1 MISKMSLFLN
11 MKTYYTKYFTEKN
24 VYLNGE
30 MAPKLRNDAEIR
42 LLGNPRSD
50 LSEEWMIAIETDS
63 STDSLLPFK
72 LPAKLS
78 TRGEV
83 TKLYWYL
90 RQLDKYCHNT
100 KQSKLA
106 DIVVNEVM
114 KYWTMSNIITIYQH

>member
-1 MISKMSLFLN
+1 
-11 MKTYYTKYFTEKN
+11 
-24 VYLNGE
+24 
-30 MAPKLRNDAEIR
+30 
-42 LLGNPRSD
+42 
-50 LSEEWMIAIETDS
+50 MIAIETDS
-63 STDSLLPFK
+63 STDSLLPFE
-72 LPAKLS
+72 LPAKLP

-114 KYWTMSNIITIYQH
+114 KYRTMSNIITIYPHRVKKNILSLVKEYEDVRKSFNMAGRSGGKKAKVCSECSFSV